1 MADLEISTEGNDMK
15 GYSYSGRSSG
25 RGAVS
30 FIVALVPFLI
40 FGFLALVSVSSGNG
54 IMFLLFG
61 FLAFFGAATL
71 GSTVRIN
78 SEWEQSIV
86 LRFGRYQ
93 RTVGSGI
100 YFVMPFIDSVISDDM
115 RVRTLNIPTQ
125 EVITRD
131 NISIVVNAIVLMKID
146 DIKKAII
153 NIEDYASSVAKVS
166 TTTLR
171 GVIGQ
176 ETLDTLLTDT
186 SQVASK
192 IKDLI
197 DKSVN
202 NWGIDVIG
210 IELQNLELPE
220 NMKRALAIQAEAQR
234 GAKAIIIKAEAELKA
249 SETLKKAGEN
259 MKDPNAMQLRILET
273 VSEAS
278 KESANTIIMALP
290 LETLKS
296 LGPGG
301 IGALS
306 SINSSAARRRV
317 EERGKSRFNPTI
329 LTEKDRE

>member
-1 MADLEISTEGNDMK
+1 MSDIDISTDYSEGN
-15 GYSYSGRSSG
+15 GRGFSYAGRSSG

-30 FIVALVPFLI
+30 FI
-40 FGFLALVSVSSGNG
+40 LAL
-54 IMFLLFG
+54 IPFILFG
-61 FLAFFGAATL
+61 FLAFSSIGGGGIMFLVFGFMAFFSAAVV

-100 YFVMPFIDSVISDDM
+100 YFVAPFIDSVISDDM
-115 RVRTLNIPTQ
+115 RIRTLNIPTQ

-186 SQVASK
+186 SQVAGK

-317 EERGKSRFNPTI
+317 EERGKTRFNPTI
-329 LTEKDRE
+329 LTNSDK